1 MINYAIGLFGLL
13 EASFEDHFIG
23 TVRNRI
29 PLIFLGVGL
38 LSLFFD
44 FNYKN
49 LTNFI
54 LIVISAFVVSI
65 ILWSIKLWGGG
76 DAKLYIGLMAMH
88 YQNPLSILASFI
100 IGIII
105 SGIYNDLN
113 KNSLKISRLGLFI
126 LIGYTL
132 VTTFLVL
139 SAFG

>member
-1 MINYAIGLFGLL
+1 MINYAVGLVGLL
-13 EASFEDHFIG
+13 EASFEDHFFG

-29 PLIFLGVGL
+29 PLIFFGSGL

-44 FNYKN
+44 FNNRN

-65 ILWSIKLWGGG
+65 ILWTVKLWGGG
-76 DAKLYIGLMAMH
+76 DAKLYIGLMALH

-100 IGIII
+100 LGIVI
-105 SGIYNDLN
+105 SGIYGYLN
-113 KNSLKISRLGLFI
+113 KNSPKVSRLGLFI

-132 VTTFLVL
+132 VTTFFVL
-139 SAFG
+139 STLG

>member
-1 MINYAIGLFGLL
+1 MINYAIGLIGLL
-13 EASFEDHFIG
+13 GASFEDHFQG
-23 TVRNRI
+23 TIRNSI
-29 PLIFLGVGL
+29 PLTFLGVGL

-44 FNYKN
+44 FNNKN

-54 LIVISAFVVSI
+54 LIVISALVVSI
-65 ILWSIKLWGGG
+65 ILWAMKLWGGG

-100 IGIII
+100 IGITI
-105 SGIYNDLN
+105 SGIYNHLN
-113 KNSLKISRLGLFI
+113 KNSQKVSRLGLFI

-139 SAFG
+139 STFG